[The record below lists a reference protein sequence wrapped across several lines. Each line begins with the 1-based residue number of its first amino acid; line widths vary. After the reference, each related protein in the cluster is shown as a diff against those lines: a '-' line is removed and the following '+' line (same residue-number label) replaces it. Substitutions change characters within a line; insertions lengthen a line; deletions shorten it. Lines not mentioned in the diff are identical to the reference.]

1 MPSTQHTPQ
10 RGFVSFTRNYH
21 HEPYDLISPSRPE
34 LSAAGKNVVIT
45 GGGTGIGKSIALSF
59 AQAGASSVS
68 ILGRRLDRLEIAA
81 AEIRSIANHGTLVI
95 CKRADLTKPQE
106 VREAVKDI
114 TQFVGN
120 INIFV
125 SNAGFFPKVSSVLDC
140 EADDYM
146 EGFKMNV
153 VTTLN
158 ALQAFRPHA
167 APEAVVLNISTSLA
181 HVSPWPRLS
190 GYCVTKGAN
199 LKLMDFFAA
208 ENPDIHVVNVQPGV
222 VETELS
228 PTGTFKTTDN
238 RKYFGKSIST
248 HTLTETHNSGS
259 PWPLLRLASL
269 FRSPVSQKQICLGQL
284 GCTRVDGSRQRDR
297 DIPPSD
303 VDH

>member
-1 MPSTQHTPQ
+1 M
-10 RGFVSFTRNYH
+10 SFTRNYH

-34 LSAAGKNVVIT
+34 LSAAGKNFVIT
-45 GGGTGIGKSIALSF
+45 GGGTGIGRSIALSF

-68 ILGRRLDRLEIAA
+68 ILGRRLDRLETAA
-81 AEIRSIANHGTLVI
+81 VEICSIASHGTLVL
-95 CKRADLTKPQE
+95 CKKADLTKLQE
-106 VREAVKDI
+106 VRDAINEIA
-114 TQFVGN
+114 QSVGS

-125 SNAGFFPKVSSVLDC
+125 SNAGFFPTVSSVLEH

-181 HVSPWPRLS
+181 HVSPWPRPS

-208 ENPDIHVVNVQPGV
+208 ENPEIHVVNVQPGV

-228 PTGTFKTTDN
+228 PTGTFKTTDD
-238 RKYFGKSIST
+238 RKYHGISISA
-248 HTLTETHNSGS
+248 HTLTEPHNGGS
-259 PWPLLRLASL
+259 PWSLLRLASL
-269 FRSPVSQKQICLGQL
+269 FRGQDSQKKIRLGQL
-284 GCTRVDGSRQRDR
+284 GCTRVDGSCQRD
-297 DIPPSD
+297 
-303 VDH
+303 